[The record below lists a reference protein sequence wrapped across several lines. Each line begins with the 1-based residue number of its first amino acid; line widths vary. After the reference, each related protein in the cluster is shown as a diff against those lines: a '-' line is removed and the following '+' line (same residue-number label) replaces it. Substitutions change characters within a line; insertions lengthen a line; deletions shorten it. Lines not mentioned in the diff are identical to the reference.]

1 MIQIPTE
8 EFEEIVN
15 KAVERLPETHR
26 EAIKNVGFFVMD
38 QPSDLQLQNGD
49 VHAGYTLLGLYEG
62 VPLAMRQGQQSTF
75 PDRITI
81 FQIPHEER
89 ANSLPELTE
98 MVYHTVWHE
107 VAHYFGLDHD
117 AIAKLE

>member
-1 MIQIPTE
+1 MIEVATE
-8 EFEEIVN
+8 QFQEFVD
-15 KAVERLPETHR
+15 KAVDSLPETHR

-38 QPSDLQLQNGD
+38 EPSEEQLERGD

-62 VPLAMRQGQQSTF
+62 VPLAARQGRTGF
-75 PDRITI
+75 MPDKITI
-81 FQIPHEER
+81 FQKPHEHM
-89 ANSLPELTE
+89 ANSIEELKE
-98 MVYHTVWHE
+98 SIRHTVWHE

>member
-1 MIQIPTE
+1 MIEISTE
-8 EFEEIVN
+8 NFEKLVD
-15 KAVERLPETHR
+15 KAVSSLPETHR
-26 EAIKNVGFFVMD
+26 DAIKNVGFFVMD
-38 QPSDLQLQNGD
+38 QPSEQQLQNGD

-62 VPLAMRQGQQSTF
+62 VPLAMRQGRESTF

-81 FQIPHEER
+81 FQLPHEHQSNTLE
-89 ANSLPELTE
+89 ELAE
-98 MVYHTVWHE
+98 AVRHTVWHE